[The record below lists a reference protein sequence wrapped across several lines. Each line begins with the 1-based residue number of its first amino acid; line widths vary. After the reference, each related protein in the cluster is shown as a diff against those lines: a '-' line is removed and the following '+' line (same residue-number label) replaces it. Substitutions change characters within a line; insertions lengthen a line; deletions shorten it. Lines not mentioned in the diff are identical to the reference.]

1 MPKVVIVYDSKTG
14 NTELMANAVAEGA
27 NSVKG
32 VKTELRNIGAKFP
45 ISTLKDA
52 DAVVIGSPTL
62 YGNITH
68 EVQEF
73 LANLGYLQQSKR
85 IILKGKKGAAFGS
98 YGWDGG
104 WNTERIEDMLKKLG
118 VQLVAPS
125 VSAADQGNVMQMKI
139 HKDDLAKCRELGS
152 AVAKAVAG
160 K

>member
-1 MPKVVIVYDSKTG
+1 MAKVVIVYDSKTG
-14 NTELMANAVAEGA
+14 NTELMASAVAEGA

-32 VKTELRNIGAKFP
+32 VKTELRKIGVKFP

-68 EVQEF
+68 EVQEL
-73 LANLGYLQQSKR
+73 LANLGHLQQSKR
-85 IILKGKKGAAFGS
+85 IVLKGKKGAAFGS

-104 WNTERIEDMLKKLG
+104 WNTERIEDELKKLG

-139 HKDDLAKCRELGS
+139 HKDDLAKCRELGT